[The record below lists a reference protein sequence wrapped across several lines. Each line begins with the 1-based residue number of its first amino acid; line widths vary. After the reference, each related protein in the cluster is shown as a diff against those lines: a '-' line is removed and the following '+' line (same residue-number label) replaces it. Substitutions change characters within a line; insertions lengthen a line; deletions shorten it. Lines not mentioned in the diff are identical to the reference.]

1 MRLPRAVLV
10 VLLLPL
16 GCLHEYHPE
25 YHPQSAYT
33 YVENISYPTT
43 VYEVQAP
50 VGASDGRAPARGE
63 HRALAQARAPSSV
76 ASAPRPAGPPVSIRD
91 SEGIPRPR
99 DETRR
104 ADHDAASV
112 AVTWPEA
119 DASFRDLFAAERER
133 VRARSQARSADPWEQ
148 VVGKPRPGGGMTDVV
163 VDVPVKDAR
172 EIAERTPIINV
183 PCMLPGF
190 HAARYGTV
198 VEIRNHPQADGFAQ
212 VLLKVDARWDAAW
225 ADARGKEVAASFELG
240 PRHLLVVGHVAGP
253 AAEGTDEALRRS
265 GGCRSDA
272 SGGLRC
278 GRSRVVL
285 LAQAFD

>member
-33 YVENISYPTT
+33 YVENTSYPTT
-43 VYEVQAP
+43 VFEVQAP
-50 VGASDGRAPARGE
+50 VVASDARAPARGE
-63 HRALAQARAPSSV
+63 HRALAPTRAPSSL
-76 ASAPRPAGPPVSIRD
+76 ASAPRPAGPPVSIRGGE
-91 SEGIPRPR
+91 STAPPG
-99 DETRR
+99 R
-104 ADHDAASV
+104 ADHEAASV

-119 DASFRDLFAAERER
+119 DPSFRDLFAAERER
-133 VRARSQARSADPWEQ
+133 IRARSQARSADAWEQ

-172 EIAERTPIINV
+172 EIAERTPLINV

-198 VEIRNHPQADGFAQ
+198 VEIRNHPETDGFAQ

-225 ADARGKEVAASFELG
+225 ADARGKEVATSFELG
-240 PRHLLVVGHVAGP
+240 PRHLLVVGHIAGP
-253 AAEGTDEALRRS
+253 AAEGADEALRRS
-265 GGCRSDA
+265 GACRSDA
-272 SGGLRC
+272 NGELRC
-278 GRSRVVL
+278 GQSRLAL
-285 LAQAFD
+285 LAQAFE